1 MVLHETKKEVKCQ
14 IESGC
19 YDFTIF
25 DDENKKQISI
35 NVLFFLR
42 ISLPSSASLALF
54 LSQITILIDN
64 LAVSFA

>member
-1 MVLHETKKEVKCQ
+1 VVLHETKKEVKCQ
-14 IESGC
+14 NESGC
-19 YDFTIF
+19 YDFPIF